1 MPTKYKTI
9 TTALVAALAA
19 MTGPVAA
26 CSSQPSAEFTAA
38 ATRAISAGE
47 LPPKH
52 PGTQGPSDQ
61 RPSDQRPPG
70 QLDTIE
76 LEAAIAG
83 LQLLLD
89 QEYRATVELD
99 SELMMPVHTDGW
111 SFGNHDYGYLENLR
125 SNGTTVIGHTP
136 AQILSVL
143 EATSPEPGRW
153 LITTLTSELSMEIL
167 TADGVHLLDTR
178 GKGSLMATYE
188 ILRS

>member
-19 MTGPVAA
+19 MTAPVAA

-47 LPPKH
+47 PPPQH
-52 PGTQGPSDQ
+52 PSAQGPLDQ
-61 RPSDQRPPG
+61 GPLD

-76 LEAAIAG
+76 LQAAIAG

-153 LITTLTSELSMEIL
+153 LITALTSELSMEIL